1 MFRHMSAEKLDV
13 AHIANLARLDLSKEE
28 IATFQGQLDNV
39 LDYVEKLT
47 ELDVEG
53 IEPTAHA
60 SPVFDIMRE
69 DVARPG
75 FGLEK
80 ALMNAPRRVGDQFGV
95 PKVIE

>member
-1 MFRHMSAEKLDV
+1 MSAQKLDV
-13 AHIANLARLDLSKEE
+13 AHIANLARLDLNEEE
-28 IATFQGQLDNV
+28 IATFQSQLDKI
-39 LDYVEKLT
+39 LAYVEKLSG
-47 ELDVEG
+47 LDVEG

-60 SPVFDIMRE
+60 IPVFDVMRD

-80 ALMNAPRRVGDQFGV
+80 ALRNAPRRVGDQFGV

>member
-1 MFRHMSAEKLDV
+1 MSAPKLDV
-13 AHIANLARLDLSKEE
+13 AHTANLARLDLSESE
-28 IATFQGQLDNV
+28 IATFQGQLDKI

-60 SPVFDIMRE
+60 SPVFDVMRE

-75 FGLEK
+75 FGVEN
-80 ALMNAPRRVGDQFGV
+80 ALKNAPRRVGDQFGV

>member
-1 MFRHMSAEKLDV
+1 MSAPSLDV
-13 AHIANLARLDLSKEE
+13 AHTAKLSRLDLSPEE
-28 IATFQGQLDNV
+28 IATFQGQLDKI
-39 LDYVEKLT
+39 LAYVEKLT

-60 SPVFDIMRE
+60 SPVFDVMRD

-75 FGLEK
+75 FGVEN

>member
-1 MFRHMSAEKLDV
+1 MSAQQLDV
-13 AHIANLARLDLSKEE
+13 AHIANLARLDLSEEE
-28 IATFQGQLDNV
+28 IATFQGQLDKV
-39 LDYVEKLT
+39 LAYVEKLSG
-47 ELDVEG
+47 LDVEG

-60 SPVFDIMRE
+60 IPVFDVMRD

-80 ALMNAPRRVGDQFGV
+80 ALRNAPRRVGDQFGV

>member
-1 MFRHMSAEKLDV
+1 MSAQKLDV
-13 AHIANLARLDLSKEE
+13 AHIANLARLDLNEDE
-28 IATFQGQLDNV
+28 IATFQSQLDKI
-39 LDYVEKLT
+39 LAYVEKLSG
-47 ELDVEG
+47 LDVDG

-60 SPVFDIMRE
+60 IPVFDVMRD

-80 ALMNAPRRVGDQFGV
+80 ALRNAPRRVGDQFGV

>member
-1 MFRHMSAEKLDV
+1 MSAPKLDV
-13 AHIANLARLDLSKEE
+13 AYTADLARLDLSATE
-28 IATFQGQLDNV
+28 IATFQGQLDKI
-39 LDYVEKLT
+39 LAYIEKLT

-60 SPVFDIMRE
+60 SPVFDVMRE

-75 FGLEK
+75 FGLDK
-80 ALMNAPRRVGDQFGV
+80 ALMNAPRRVGDQISV